1 MTITLNLPPSIEQ
14 LYLAEAQSRG
24 LALEEI
30 IAQTLVAARNPAT
43 DSEPAPPEEWMR
55 RFKEWSESPAHAN
68 LPDLAD
74 KAMSRESI
82 YADRG

>member
-1 MTITLNLPPSIEQ
+1 
-14 LYLAEAQSRG
+14 
-24 LALEEI
+24 
-30 IAQTLVAARNPAT
+30 
-43 DSEPAPPEEWMR
+43 MR

-82 YADRG
+82 YAERGL